1 MAYINNKKFGEL
13 RTAASQGNEKAAR
26 ILQLMRQNG
35 NQDDISKLVDEYYLP
50 KQVEQ
55 SVSNISAT
63 PKVEPEMPIAPR
75 ETMEPK
81 TEDLT
86 SVLDKDLDGL
96 VSMNDVQDITFGD
109 FLKNKKTD
117 GLKSTRTA
125 DYFKMYNPEGRTN
138 YLNKKGE
145 EYQNKF
151 NGRLKDIDRQY
162 RDLDNSLY
170 LIVGINLFIYAFWSL
185 KQWFQINSLNKYIES
200 VELNAM
206 DDVVELNF
214 DNAGKAYNDMTDSHD
229 MMLGLGRGH
238 DEEDFNSVT
247 EELNNLI
254 AKYGKKNVVA
264 ALNTLKGDNEN
275 YKNHRNGEINS
286 EISRYKS
293 SLAKLLG

>member
-109 FLKNKKTD
+109 FLNNKKTD

-162 RDLDNSLY
+162 RDLD
-170 LIVGINLFIYAFWSL
+170 
-185 KQWFQINSLNKYIES
+185 NSLNKYIES

-264 ALNTLKGDNEN
+264 ALNTMKGDNEN

>member
-13 RTAASQGNEKAAR
+13 RTAASQGNEKATR

-35 NQDDISKLVDEYYLP
+35 NQEDISKLVDEYYLP
-50 KQVEQ
+50 QEVDASVNALGNGPQEEPEIKQPIVQDVSRETSIPQVEDFT
-55 SVSNISAT
+55 SALD
-63 PKVEPEMPIAPR
+63 R
-75 ETMEPK
+75 
-81 TEDLT
+81 DLEGLIT
-86 SVLDKDLDGL
+86 SDE
-96 VSMNDVQDITFGD
+96 VQDITFGD

-117 GLKSTRTA
+117 GLKTTRTA
-125 DYFKMYNPEGRTN
+125 DYFKMYNPESRTN

-162 RDLDNSLY
+162 RDLDS
-170 LIVGINLFIYAFWSL
+170 
-185 KQWFQINSLNKYIES
+185 SLNKYIES
-200 VELNAM
+200 VSLHSM
-206 DDVVELNF
+206 DDAIELDF
-214 DNAGKAYNDMTDSHD
+214 DSAGKAYNDMTDSHD

-264 ALNTLKGDNEN
+264 ALNTLKSDNEN
-275 YKNHRNGEINS
+275 YKNHRNGAINT

>member
-13 RTAASQGNEKAAR
+13 RTAAGQGNEKAQR

-35 NQDDISKLVDEYYLP
+35 NQEDISKLVDDYYLP
-50 KQVEQ
+50 QEVEA
-55 SVSNISAT
+55 SVNGLANGPEVAPEVSNELE
-63 PKVEPEMPIAPR
+63 VPR
-75 ETMEPK
+75 ETVPGV
-81 TEDLT
+81 EDLT
-86 SVLDKDLDGL
+86 SVLDRDLEGL
-96 VSMNDVQDITFGD
+96 VSMNDVEDISFGD

-117 GLKSTRTA
+117 GLKTTRTA
-125 DYFKMYNPEGRTN
+125 DYFKMYNPEGRAN
-138 YLNKKGE
+138 YMNKKSE

-162 RDLDNSLY
+162 RDLDS
-170 LIVGINLFIYAFWSL
+170 
-185 KQWFQINSLNKYIES
+185 SLNKYIES
-200 VELNAM
+200 VELNAL
-206 DDVVELNF
+206 DDETELNF

-264 ALNTLKGDNEN
+264 ALNTLKSDNDN
-275 YKNHRNGEINS
+275 YKNHRNEKINS
-286 EISRYKS
+286 EVSQYKS

>member
-35 NQDDISKLVDEYYLP
+35 NQDDISKLVDDYYLP
-50 KQVEQ
+50 QEVET
-55 SVSNISAT
+55 SANNISAA
-63 PKVEPEMPIAPR
+63 PEPQVEVTR
-75 ETMEPK
+75 ETLPQGSQEPQI
-81 TEDLT
+81 EDLT
-86 SVLDKDLDGL
+86 EVLDRDLDGL
-96 VSMNDVQDITFGD
+96 ISQNDVEDITFGD

-117 GLKSTRTA
+117 GLKNTRTA

-138 YLNKKGE
+138 YMNKKNE

-162 RDLDNSLY
+162 RDLDNSL
-170 LIVGINLFIYAFWSL
+170 
-185 KQWFQINSLNKYIES
+185 NKYIDS
-200 VELNAM
+200 VNLNAM
-206 DDVVELNF
+206 DDAVELNF

-264 ALNTLKGDNEN
+264 ALNTLKSDNDN
-275 YKNHRNGEINS
+275 YRNHRNGQIEG

-293 SLAKLLG
+293 SLAKLIG

>member
-1 MAYINNKKFGEL
+1 MAYINNKRFSEL
-13 RTAASQGNEKAAR
+13 RTAASQGNDKAMR
-26 ILQLMRQNG
+26 IIQMMRQNG
-35 NQDDISKLVDEYYLP
+35 NQEDISKLVDEYYLP
-50 KQVEQ
+50 QEVETSVNNITNVPQ
-55 SVSNISAT
+55 PAVEVEEMESVSHET
-63 PKVEPEMPIAPR
+63 LPEI
-75 ETMEPK
+75 
-81 TEDLT
+81 EDLT
-86 SVLDKDLDGL
+86 EVLDKDLDGL

-117 GLKSTRTA
+117 GLKNTRTA

-162 RDLDNSLY
+162 RDLDNSL
-170 LIVGINLFIYAFWSL
+170 
-185 KQWFQINSLNKYIES
+185 NKYIES
-200 VELNAM
+200 VNLNAM
-206 DDVVELNF
+206 DDAVELNF
-214 DNAGKAYNDMTDSHD
+214 DNAGKAYNDMVDSHD

-238 DEEDFNSVT
+238 DEEDFGAVT
-247 EELNNLI
+247 NELNNLI

-264 ALNTLKGDNEN
+264 ALNTLKSDNDN
-275 YKNHRNGEINS
+275 YKNHRNGEING